1 MILKENVMPNYTW
14 KNKDTGEEHTNS
26 MTMAE
31 HDDYTKNNPHLDQVL
46 RNFTVV
52 DPVNIGVTK
61 PPSDFQKY
69 ILGRVKEKMP
79 GATAIA
85 NKRWDIPKEI

>member
-1 MILKENVMPNYTW
+1 MPNYTW
-14 KNKDTGEEHTNS
+14 MNKETGEEHTNT
-26 MTMAE
+26 MTIAE
-31 HDDYTKNNPHLDQVL
+31 RDEYEKNNPNLYQVL

-69 ILGRVKEKMP
+69 VLGKVKQMP
-79 GATAIA
+79 GASAVG
-85 NKRWDIPKEI
+85 NKRWHIPKEI

>member
-79 GATAIA
+79 GATAVA

>member
-1 MILKENVMPNYTW
+1 MTQRENVMPNYTW
-14 KNKDTGEEHTNS
+14 KNKETGEEHTNS

-31 HDDYTKNNPHLDQVL
+31 HDDYTKNNPHLEQVL

-69 ILGRVKEKMP
+69 VLGRIKAAVPE
-79 GATAIA
+79 ASAVA
-85 NKRWDIPKEI
+85 SKRWDIPKEI

>member
-1 MILKENVMPNYTW
+1 MPNYTW

>member
-1 MILKENVMPNYTW
+1 MTLPNYTW

-31 HDDYTKNNPHLDQVL
+31 HDDYTKNNPHLEQVL
-46 RNFTVV
+46 RNFTMV

-61 PPSDFQKY
+61 PPSDFMKY
-69 ILGRVKEKMP
+69 VLGRVQEKTP
-79 GATAIA
+79 GATAVA
-85 NKRWDIPKEI
+85 NKRWHIPKEI

>member
-1 MILKENVMPNYTW
+1 MPNYTW

-31 HDDYTKNNPHLDQVL
+31 HDDYTKNNPHLEQVL
-46 RNFTVV
+46 RNFTMV

-79 GATAIA
+79 GATAVA
-85 NKRWDIPKEI
+85 NKRWNIPKEI

>member
-1 MILKENVMPNYTW
+1 MPNYTF
-14 KNKDTGEEHTNS
+14 KNKTTGEHMTVT

-31 HDDYTKNNPHLDQVL
+31 HDTYLDDKPDWEQVIL
-46 RNFTVV
+46 SANFV

-69 ILGRVKEKMP
+69 VLGRIKSSVP
-79 GATAIA
+79 QADAVA
-85 NKRWDIPKEI
+85 SKRWDIPKEI

>member
-1 MILKENVMPNYTW
+1 MPNYTW
-14 KNKDTGEEHTNS
+14 LNKETGEEFVNT

-31 HDDYTKNNPHLDQVL
+31 HEEFVKNNPHLQQVL
-46 RNFTVV
+46 RHFTMV

-69 ILGRVKEKMP
+69 VLGRVKSAVPE
-79 GATAIA
+79 ASAVA